1 MFALGGGL
9 VRPRRSGIPSGRREE
24 EQHGLYIENLYFINF
39 TTLMKL
45 FKVGN

>member
-9 VRPRRSGIPSGRREE
+9 VPAARASPSRRREE

-45 FKVGN
+45 F